1 MNLVQ
6 FKMIT
11 PIGLLY
17 LIASAKGLKGIYWS
31 KQEVKSVASLDNSRQ
46 EEKILDDA
54 SRQLAEYF
62 AGTRK
67 SFNIPF
73 DLEGTPFQIKVWNAL
88 SKIPYGQTAAYQ
100 DIARNI
106 NNSKAVRA
114 VGSANGKNPLCIMIP
129 CHRVIT
135 SAGTI
140 GGYAGGI
147 NVKRQLLALEGKVL

>member
-1 MNLVQ
+1 MT
-6 FKMIT
+6 T
-11 PIGLLY
+11 PIGPLY

-31 KQEVKSVASLDNSRQ
+31 KQEIKLVASLDNSRQ

-67 SFNIPF
+67 SFNVPF

>member
-6 FKMIT
+6 YKMTT
-11 PIGLLY
+11 PIGPLY

-31 KQEVKSVASLDNSRQ
+31 KQEVKSVASLDNSRPD
-46 EEKILDDA
+46 EKILDDA
-54 SRQLAEYF
+54 SRQLTEYF

-67 SFNIPF
+67 SFNVPF

-106 NNSKAVRA
+106 DNAKAVRA
-114 VGSANGKNPLCIMIP
+114 VGSANGKNPLCVMIP

-140 GGYAGGI
+140 GGYAGGVD
-147 NVKRQLLALEGKVL
+147 VKRQLLALEGKVL

>member
-6 FKMIT
+6 YKMTT
-11 PIGLLY
+11 PIGPLY

-31 KQEVKSVASLDNSRQ
+31 KQEIKLVASLDNSRQ

-67 SFNIPF
+67 SFNVPF

>member
-6 FKMIT
+6 YKMTT
-11 PIGLLY
+11 PIGPLY
-17 LIASAKGLKGIYWS
+17 LIASANGLKGIYWS
-31 KQEVKSVASLDNSRQ
+31 KQEVKLVATLDNSRP
-46 EEKILDDA
+46 EEKILGNA
-54 SRQLAEYF
+54 CRQLTEYF

-67 SFNIPF
+67 SFNVPF